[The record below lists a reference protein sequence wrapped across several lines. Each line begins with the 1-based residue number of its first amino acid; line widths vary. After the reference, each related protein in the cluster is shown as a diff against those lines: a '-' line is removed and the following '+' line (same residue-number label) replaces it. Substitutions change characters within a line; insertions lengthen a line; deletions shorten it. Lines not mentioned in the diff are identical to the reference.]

1 MDISQL
7 AKQLRKPEGDAG
19 VSVGKIMNE
28 GNAGMYQLTF
38 EMLGLE
44 VGDKVLEIG
53 FGNGKFIP
61 ELLSL
66 SADILYTGI
75 DYSDTMVESASQFI
89 EESAISNA
97 EVIQASVSKIPFLDG
112 SFNRIFTINTL
123 YFWPDPDKDI
133 LEIKRVLADSGCF
146 CMAFRPPEVLEK
158 TGLINHGFISY
169 TLEQV
174 VDLFNETGFKNI
186 SYQFQEGLVH
196 NNIAFSSYCIKG
208 FK

>member
-44 VGDKVLEIG
+44 AKYRVLEIG

-66 SADILYTGI
+66 ADNVYYVGI
-75 DYSDTMVESASQFI
+75 DYSDVMVESASKLI
-89 EESAISNA
+89 EETHISNA
-97 EVIQASVSKIPFLDG
+97 EVIQASVSEMPFPDG
-112 SFNRIFTINTL
+112 SFNRAFTINTL
-123 YFWPDPDKDI
+123 YFWPDPEKDI
-133 LEIKRVLADSGCF
+133 MEIKRVLAESGCF

-158 TGLINHGFISY
+158 TGLINHGFKSY
-169 TLEQV
+169 SLAQV
-174 VDLFNETGFKNI
+174 IDLFTVAGFKNI
-186 SYQFQEGLVH
+186 SHEFQEGQVH